1 MIIQLREYE
10 AGTYGLEEAVK
21 QIKDLKRMKELRELR
36 IEELIQ
42 AENELGDE
50 ANQIELEN
58 LELRK
63 QLGISKDT
71 VVKVDGIISRQKQE
85 HKELN
90 LLKKQLETQENMIV
104 DFKIEVGNHAIIKS
118 EY

>member
-10 AGTYGLEEAVK
+10 SGTYGLEEAVQ
-21 QIKDLKRMKELRELR
+21 QIKELKKLKEARELR

-42 AENELGDE
+42 AGNELGDE

-63 QLGISKDT
+63 QLGISQDT
-71 VVKVDGIISRQKQE
+71 VVRVDGIISRQRQE
-85 HKELN
+85 QKELN
-90 LLKKQLETQENMIV
+90 LLKKQLETQENLIV
-104 DFKIEVGNHAIIKS
+104 DFKVEVGDKV
-118 EY
+118 EVG